1 MLGIATVRPMAT
13 TSLATAELVR
23 RWRKTKRSSTSPSR
37 GATMNTETTS
47 AGMISQP
54 HSTRAWKYM
63 AAETY
68 AWAPKARLKTPLVL

>member
-23 RWRKTKRSSTSPSR
+23 RWRKIRRSSTSPRR
-37 GATMNTETTS
+37 GARMKTESTS

-63 AAETY
+63 AAET
-68 AWAPKARLKTPLVL
+68 